1 VEDMVLN
8 PGFLG
13 EIVDFAQAMTLHDN
27 SENQLSINPLVR
39 SIGFLETM
47 NFLRELST
55 DKSGAS

>member
-1 VEDMVLN
+1 MVLN

-47 NFLRELST
+47 NFLRELCS
-55 DKSGAS
+55 DK